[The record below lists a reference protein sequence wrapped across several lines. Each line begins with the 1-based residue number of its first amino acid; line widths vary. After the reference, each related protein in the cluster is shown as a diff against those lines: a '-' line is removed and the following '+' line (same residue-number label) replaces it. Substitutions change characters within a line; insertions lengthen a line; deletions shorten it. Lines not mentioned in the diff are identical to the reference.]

1 MRMNPRCLK
10 YAVPAGIIL
19 WALIL
24 WPVFAQPVYLD
35 VCLSMTG
42 NRAQARAAIR
52 VLGLDKEML
61 QDISEGGSPNVVIVG
76 YNHHVAIDIWERP
89 ILVFGVYG
97 VDENGD
103 SIEITSPVFAANPIM
118 RIRFISAEARA
129 KAKTNIID
137 NPGLPAGLEKVECP
151 TTRVWAG
158 G

>member
-1 MRMNPRCLK
+1 MNPRCLK

-52 VLGLDKEML
+52 VLGLDAEML
-61 QDISEGGSPNVVIVG
+61 QDILEGGPPNVVIVG

-89 ILVFGVYG
+89 ILQFAVRDDQG
-97 VDENGD
+97 N
-103 SIEITSPVFAANPIM
+103 EITPPVFAPNPIM
-118 RIRFISAEARA
+118 RIRFISQQA
-129 KAKTNIID
+129 KAKARVNIVEAG
-137 NPGLPAGLEKVECP
+137 GLPAGLAKVPCP
-151 TTRVWAG
+151 TTRIWAG
-158 G
+158 D